1 MIYTELMTIRLA
13 LFGIPA
19 AAIVALVLLVNA
31 VDASAGIAMAGLG
44 IVAVASGTAF
54 GYFADYLPELPRVR
68 RTHPV
73 VPRHV
78 DQ

>member
-1 MIYTELMTIRLA
+1 MAIRFA
-13 LFGIPA
+13 LFGTPLIA
-19 AAIVALVLLVNA
+19 GAVLVLVMNA
-31 VDASAGIAMAGLG
+31 VDASPGVAMAGLG

-68 RTHPV
+68 RMHPV

-78 DQ
+78 DR